1 MTMTQGLLCHD
12 YGIRGYGNPS
22 SGVVVV
28 GIGPGRDEAER
39 TKRPFTGTS
48 GRLLDA
54 LLKHAGWSRD
64 KIYATNVVC
73 WFNNSPS
80 PAEIEECRPRFVK
93 ELRDLSPKLI
103 IAAGAIASE
112 ALLGTKRRP
121 GQRGA
126 VLWSDYWNA
135 YVLDTHHP
143 SFALQSQSMNA
154 VQDIIRDLSKIEMVL
169 GWPPRA
175 EHTKVRYSLVNSLEE
190 AQQVLDSLPT
200 SGESVSLDIETSNP
214 DDENIDAY
222 SDQLLC
228 FSVSW
233 WSSLGKYERTIV
245 FPTHIFP
252 LCVRDGTHV
261 RSWDASGRCPS
272 CDLPR
277 KALIFPAN
285 IRWLF
290 QYGQADIPAL
300 HIYLGNGPTLHDDT
314 MLMSV
319 CVDERP
325 RTEGQKGTTGQHGL
339 KPNAREWLGAG
350 WYNDPVKPFYKG
362 KLNQVPPDDIYAYNA
377 KDAAYTRR
385 LPAVFLPRMAA
396 DGTDGLYRNLLI
408 PATQTFIQMQMRGI
422 KINWDT
428 LQELACGK
436 EGWFMRYFDT
446 YKELQLEAADIGWPS
461 TDINL
466 NSNPQLAKFFYQII
480 GLDITKYTKGGKP
493 AVDKET
499 LDLMDHPFA
508 AKLRAYR
515 TLDTMVDYLM
525 QVYAHLKW
533 DGLIHPQAYV
543 STTRTGRTSYRNPS
557 LQNFPK
563 DYTVGAD
570 YARFRETIEPHNT
583 DTHEL
588 LESDYGQIE
597 VWLGWAYSR
606 DPVLLEH
613 LESGDVHTRT
623 AEGAFNTKRELH
635 SPEEWT
641 EYRQRAKHIRFGIQY
656 GEGAKGL
663 TRQPPI
669 GIGGTVAAA
678 QKYIDNYKRTYPTY
692 TQWMLDIQRE
702 ALTKGFLRT
711 PDGRV
716 MRFPIVM
723 DHKQLRQSVN
733 FPIQNTASAYNLKS
747 MIALEHPNFNQQ
759 LRAMNSWVILN
770 IHDCLVIESDRRYR
784 TEVAALVREVMEA
797 PKFDG
802 FPSIKVD
809 IKVGPNLGKME
820 KLK

>member
-1 MTMTQGLLCHD
+1 MTMVQGPLCCD

-64 KIYATNVVC
+64 KIYATNTIC
-73 WFNNSPS
+73 WFNNAPS
-80 PAEIEECRPRFVK
+80 PIEIEECRPRFVK

-154 VQDIIRDLSKIEMVL
+154 VQDIIRDLSKIPLVL
-169 GWPPRA
+169 EWPPRA

-200 SGESVSLDIETSNP
+200 SGESVALDIETSNP

-228 FSVSW
+228 FSVSY
-233 WSSLGKYERTIV
+233 WSSLGEFERNFV

-261 RSWDASGRCPS
+261 RSWDTSGRCHS

-277 KALIFPAN
+277 EALRFPWN
-285 IRWLF
+285 VQWLF

-385 LPAVFLPRMAA
+385 LPAVFLPRM
-396 DGTDGLYRNLLI
+396 
-408 PATQTFIQMQMRGI
+408 
-422 KINWDT
+422 
-428 LQELACGK
+428 
-436 EGWFMRYFDT
+436 
-446 YKELQLEAADIGWPS
+446 
-461 TDINL
+461 
-466 NSNPQLAKFFYQII
+466 
-480 GLDITKYTKGGKP
+480 
-493 AVDKET
+493 
-499 LDLMDHPFA
+499 H
-508 AKLRAYR
+508 
-515 TLDTMVDYLM
+515 
-525 QVYAHLKW
+525 
-533 DGLIHPQAYV
+533 
-543 STTRTGRTSYRNPS
+543 
-557 LQNFPK
+557 
-563 DYTVGAD
+563 
-570 YARFRETIEPHNT
+570 
-583 DTHEL
+583 
-588 LESDYGQIE
+588 
-597 VWLGWAYSR
+597 
-606 DPVLLEH
+606 
-613 LESGDVHTRT
+613 
-623 AEGAFNTKRELH
+623 
-635 SPEEWT
+635 
-641 EYRQRAKHIRFGIQY
+641 
-656 GEGAKGL
+656 
-663 TRQPPI
+663 
-669 GIGGTVAAA
+669 
-678 QKYIDNYKRTYPTY
+678 
-692 TQWMLDIQRE
+692 
-702 ALTKGFLRT
+702 
-711 PDGRV
+711 
-716 MRFPIVM
+716 
-723 DHKQLRQSVN
+723 
-733 FPIQNTASAYNLKS
+733 
-747 MIALEHPNFNQQ
+747 
-759 LRAMNSWVILN
+759 
-770 IHDCLVIESDRRYR
+770 
-784 TEVAALVREVMEA
+784 AALPISARRA
-797 PKFDG
+797 GSCATSTP
-802 FPSIKVD
+802 IKSFS
-809 IKVGPNLGKME
+809 
-820 KLK
+820 

>member
-1 MTMTQGLLCHD
+1 MSMVQGPICCD
-12 YGIRGYGNPS
+12 YGIRGYGNPEP
-22 SGVVVV
+22 GVVVV
-28 GIGPGRDEAER
+28 GIGPGRDEVER
-39 TKRPFTGTS
+39 THKPFTGTS

-54 LLKHAGWSRD
+54 LLKHAGWGRD
-64 KIYATNVVC
+64 RVYTTNVVC
-73 WFNNSPS
+73 WFNNTPS

-93 ELRDLSPKLI
+93 ELRDLSPRLI

-135 YVLDTHHP
+135 YILDTHHP

-175 EHTKVRYSLVNSLEE
+175 EHTKVHYRLATTLHEALLEL
-190 AQQVLDSLPT
+190 QCLP
-200 SGESVSLDIETSNP
+200 EDEPVSLDIETSNP
-214 DDENIDAY
+214 DDEDIDPY
-222 SDQLLC
+222 SDQLLR
-228 FSVSW
+228 FAVSY
-233 WSSLGKYERTIV
+233 LQDGKEVNVVFRDSV
-245 FPTHIFP
+245 FPI
-252 LCVRDGTHV
+252 CVRNGTHV
-261 RSWDASGRCPS
+261 RAWKEHGKCGQ
-272 CDLPR
+272 CDLEEQVIKWR
-277 KALIFPAN
+277 QDVD
-285 IRWLF
+285 WTF

-300 HIYLGNGPTLHDDT
+300 HIYFGNEPPLRDDT

-339 KPNAREWLGAG
+339 KGNAREWLGAG
-350 WYNDPVKPFYKG
+350 FYNDKVKPFYKG
-362 KLNQVPPDDIYAYNA
+362 KLDRVNPDDLDEYNA

-385 LPAVFLPRMAA
+385 LPAVFMPRMAA
-396 DGTDGLYRNLLI
+396 DGTGGLYRNLLI

-493 AVDKET
+493 SVDKET

-613 LESGDVHTRT
+613 LQSGDVHTRT

-635 SPEEWT
+635 TPEEWA
-641 EYRQRAKHIRFGIQY
+641 EYRQRAKHIRFGRPIHAEIKPAQLLETLR
-656 GEGAKGL
+656 GNQQPGRLGTGANGSE
-663 TRQPPI
+663 TDSAIR
-669 GIGGTVAAA
+669 TVAAA
-678 QKYIDNYKRTYPTY
+678 TWLQ
-692 TQWMLDIQRE
+692 
-702 ALTKGFLRT
+702 
-711 PDGRV
+711 
-716 MRFPIVM
+716 
-723 DHKQLRQSVN
+723 
-733 FPIQNTASAYNLKS
+733 
-747 MIALEHPNFNQQ
+747 IA
-759 LRAMNSWVILN
+759 A
-770 IHDCLVIESDRRYR
+770 
-784 TEVAALVREVMEA
+784 
-797 PKFDG
+797 
-802 FPSIKVD
+802 
-809 IKVGPNLGKME
+809 
-820 KLK
+820 